1 MSNVTPQPLVE
12 TTERYLMV
20 ASSHGISLRWFISEK
35 QIN

>member
-20 ASSHGISLRWFISEK
+20 APTEFLHVRLLVKSK
-35 QIN
+35 